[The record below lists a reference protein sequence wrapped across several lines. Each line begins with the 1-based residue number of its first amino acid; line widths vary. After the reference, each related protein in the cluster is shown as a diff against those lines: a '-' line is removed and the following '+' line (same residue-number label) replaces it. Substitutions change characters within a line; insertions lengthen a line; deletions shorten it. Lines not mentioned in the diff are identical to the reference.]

1 MCEKCFNGVSQS
13 ADDFNKENALQLVV
27 QAAHNRN
34 KRVIIDEPSPYRTTH
49 LEPRTL
55 QGITSL
61 EFLTA
66 VFPNPEDRIKVTFDA
81 DADLAKLDFGSR
93 HLITWNGGTPR
104 PTVTVPRNSGKFTLG
119 IRGLNLLVSL
129 Q

>member
-1 MCEKCFNGVSQS
+1 MICPNP
-13 ADDFNKENALQLVV
+13 ADNLNKENALQLVI
-27 QAAHNRN
+27 QAANNRN
-34 KRVIIDEPSPYRTTH
+34 KKAFIKAPSSYDTLH

-55 QGITSL
+55 QGVTSL
-61 EFLTA
+61 EFLNA

-81 DADLAKLDFGSR
+81 EANLAKLDFGNR
-93 HLITWNGGTPR
+93 RLITWNGGAPR

-119 IRGLNLLVSL
+119 IRGLTLLVSL

>member
-1 MCEKCFNGVSQS
+1 MMCPNP
-13 ADDFNKENALQLVV
+13 ADNFNKESALQLVI
-27 QAAHNRN
+27 QAANNR
-34 KRVIIDEPSPYRTTH
+34 KRKVHIEPQWPFNTLL
-49 LEPRTL
+49 LEPCTL
-55 QGITSL
+55 QGVTSL
-61 EFLTA
+61 EFLNA

-81 DADLAKLDFGSR
+81 DADLAKLDFGNR
-93 HLITWNGGTPR
+93 RLITWNGGAPR

>member
-1 MCEKCFNGVSQS
+1 MC
-13 ADDFNKENALQLVV
+13 
-27 QAAHNRN
+27 
-34 KRVIIDEPSPYRTTH
+34 IDPPFPYNTLH

-55 QGITSL
+55 QGVTSL
-61 EFLTA
+61 EFLKA

-81 DADLAKLDFGSR
+81 DADLAKLDFGNR
-93 HLITWNGGTPR
+93 RLVTWNGGTPR
-104 PTVTVPRNSGKFTLG
+104 PTVTVPCNSGKFTLG